1 LIDILDAPFP
11 FIIGILIEPSLNL
24 EYLDIEN
31 EVIRI
36 NLDEGQVITPLEIL
50 MQSSMP

>member
-1 LIDILDAPFP
+1 MIDILDAPFP
-11 FIIGILIEPSLNL
+11 YIIGIEPSLNL

-36 NLDEGQVITPLEIL
+36 NLD
-50 MQSSMP
+50 